1 MGAVQRGQS
10 PHPFI
15 VLFALLAVR
24 RGDPTS
30 HSRGAVSG
38 QFMAREFREGAE
50 ARCVGRAVL
59 GACLRAAPAQRLGL
73 QYVSVTGDM

>member
-1 MGAVQRGQS
+1 MGTVQRGQS

-30 HSRGAVSG
+30 HSRVVVSG
-38 QFMAREFREGAE
+38 RFMAREFREGAE
-50 ARCVGRAVL
+50 AQVRGKSGTGRL
-59 GACLRAAPAQRLGL
+59 PSGRTSPAPRSP
-73 QYVSVTGDM
+73 VR